1 MDISEKDMVEEYRA
15 WEETLETR
23 NKMITF
29 VFIMGYNIT
38 TLIIKVIKPMYLDLI
53 KIYRRDDQTVR
64 SFIFWSVGYC
74 GGKKFV
80 KRFGYKLEFL
90 VTTNIDLKYP

>member
-29 VFIMGYNIT
+29 VIIMGYNIT
-38 TLIIKVIKPMYLDLI
+38 T
-53 KIYRRDDQTVR
+53 
-64 SFIFWSVGYC
+64 
-74 GGKKFV
+74 
-80 KRFGYKLEFL
+80 
-90 VTTNIDLKYP
+90 